1 VALRCVYNLPFNLY
15 DPVEVNQAIVAWSFR
30 QIVTSDLVIPGLH
43 FQLLLFVLRSN
54 IYSSNISN
62 VKMLKMS
69 LTLVVH
75 EDSNPGAFEED
86 MISEIFLDF

>member
-1 VALRCVYNLPFNLY
+1 MKVKDFHVP
-15 DPVEVNQAIVAWSFR
+15 
-30 QIVTSDLVIPGLH
+30 IVTTKQLEKGTL
-43 FQLLLFVLRSN
+43 LLLFVLRSN

-69 LTLVVH
+69 LTLVVT